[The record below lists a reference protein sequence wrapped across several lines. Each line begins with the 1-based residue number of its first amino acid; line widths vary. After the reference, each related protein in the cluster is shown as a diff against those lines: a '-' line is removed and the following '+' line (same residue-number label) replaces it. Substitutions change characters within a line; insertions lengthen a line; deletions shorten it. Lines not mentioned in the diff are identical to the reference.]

1 MLTVIT
7 KANEDRPS
15 GIASALASPKSH
27 APPQCVKLPL
37 NSRQLSVLRKSN
49 SLNPTSKPINEE
61 IKEVILLCDF
71 FMMKHTDL
79 TIWG

>member
-7 KANEDRPS
+7 KANEGRPRV
-15 GIASALASPKSH
+15 LLLLLHHQNHTPPQFVMLPPKSRH
-27 APPQCVKLPL
+27 
-37 NSRQLSVLRKSN
+37 LSLLRKSN

-61 IKEVILLCDF
+61 IEEVILLCDS
-71 FMMKHTDL
+71 FMMKHTVL

>member
-27 APPQCVKLPL
+27 PPQFVKLPL
-37 NSRQLSVLRKSN
+37 NSRHLSLLRKSN

>member
-27 APPQCVKLPL
+27 APQFVMLPPK
-37 NSRQLSVLRKSN
+37 SRHLSLLKNSN

-71 FMMKHTDL
+71 FMMKHSDL

>member
-7 KANEDRPS
+7 KANEGKPR
-15 GIASALASPKSH
+15 GITSALASPKSH
-27 APPQCVKLPL
+27 APQFVMLPPK
-37 NSRQLSVLRKSN
+37 SRHLSLLRKSI
-49 SLNPTSKPINEE
+49 SLNPTSKPISEE
-61 IKEVILLCDF
+61 IEEIILLCDF